1 MECAPPYPEHIA
13 IFGASVLLLVICCSD
28 REQRVHVSVV
38 VGVILVF
45 GVVLAVAAR
54 GASRQ
59 PQPHSLEA
67 PQPIENFHE
76 EDRHYYPPQRCK
88 SSVNFGR
95 FVSGRP
101 NPVDP
106 HGDRHV
112 RPHVAGSGVH
122 RKGYHLYRG
131 GSC

>member
-59 PQPHSLEA
+59 PHSLEA

-76 EDRHYYPPQRCK
+76 EDGHYYPPQRCK